1 MKVVAQRV
9 RSAEVSVDGKI
20 VGSIGMGMLLLVGVG
35 KDDTEGDAERLA
47 DKIAKLRIFEDADG
61 KMNLDLTQIEGEI
74 LSISQFTLLADL
86 KKGNRPSF
94 INAAAPE
101 MADRIYQSFNA
112 QLVARGFTV
121 ATGIFGADMTITS
134 VAIGPVTIILD

>member
-9 RSAEVSVDGKI
+9 RSAEVSVDGEI

-61 KMNLDLTQIEGEI
+61 KMNLDLAHIGGEI
-74 LSISQFTLLADL
+74 LSISQFTLFADL

-112 QLVARGFTV
+112 QLAARGFAV
-121 ATGIFGADMTITS
+121 ATGIFGADMTIS
-134 VAIGPVTIILD
+134 AVAIGPVTIILE